1 MIIDIS
7 HQLHLALSAGIARTT
22 AHLLLTP
29 LSGPSQTILDWAIEM
44 PGIETAA
51 RLTDAYGNRA
61 LLVTQARPGDELTI
75 TVTGR
80 VETHDRNGVLG
91 RIPGEP
97 VVALYRRATAL
108 TAADPRLVDAFR
120 DADRSGTAR
129 IALLHAVMGRLG
141 ELYRFDGEAAPA
153 GAAQAQAA
161 DGQSHSVGAAG
172 GDDRPA
178 ADAATFAHGFVGAV
192 RWLGIPARYVS
203 GYLAGDSERPA
214 RFHAWAEAY
223 DDGLGWIGFDA
234 ALNLCPTDRHVRV
247 AVGLDGQTTM
257 PLRVVPQPGPATETV
272 AAVAT
277 AAQ

>member
-7 HQLHLALSAGIARTT
+7 HQLHLALSAGVARTT
-22 AHLLLTP
+22 AHVLLTP

-120 DADRSGTAR
+120 DADQSGTAR

-141 ELYRFDGEAAPA
+141 ELYRFDGEAVPA
-153 GAAQAQAA
+153 GAAQSQAA
-161 DGQSHSVGAAG
+161 DG
-172 GDDRPA
+172 
-178 ADAATFAHGFVGAV
+178 
-192 RWLGIPARYVS
+192 
-203 GYLAGDSERPA
+203 
-214 RFHAWAEAY
+214 
-223 DDGLGWIGFDA
+223 
-234 ALNLCPTDRHVRV
+234 
-247 AVGLDGQTTM
+247 
-257 PLRVVPQPGPATETV
+257 
-272 AAVAT
+272 
-277 AAQ
+277 